1 MGQTEPRALRDGPFL
16 SYALL
21 CEKVLQEQ
29 DSVVSFIR
37 VVDRIVST
45 SVGPDTPTQM
55 PPVPVNLTLAVCLKS
70 GAARGRNAIR
80 VRLLAPTGLRTDTE
94 VSVPVL
100 FEGED
105 RGVSAYLNVAF
116 SATEEGVYWFEIGLD
131 DPDLLLTRVPLRV
144 LYQPLAI
151 GRQQ

>member
-1 MGQTEPRALRDGPFL
+1 MEQMEPRALAEGPFL

-45 SVGPDTPTQM
+45 SVGPEAPGQM
-55 PPVPVNLTLAVCLKS
+55 PPVPVNLMLAICLKA
-70 GAARGRNAIR
+70 GTARGRNAVR
-80 VRLLAPTGLRTDTE
+80 VRLLAPTGLHAGTD

-116 SATEEGVYWFEIGLD
+116 VATDEGLYWFEISLE
-131 DPDLLLTRVPLRV
+131 DPNFLLTKVPLRV
-144 LYQPLAI
+144 LYQPLTI